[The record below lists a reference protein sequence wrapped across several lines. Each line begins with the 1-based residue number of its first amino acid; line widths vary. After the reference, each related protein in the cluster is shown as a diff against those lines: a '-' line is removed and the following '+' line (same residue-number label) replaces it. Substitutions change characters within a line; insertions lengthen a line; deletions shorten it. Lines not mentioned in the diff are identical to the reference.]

1 MAFGIAASARVVAA
15 QVIALE
21 PFRAQ
26 DHFPMLARHPEQ
38 PCPGTEFEEIVEI
51 VAFDVPGNVL
61 DGVGIDGGT
70 WTDLEESNSFVRLP
84 ITNPT
89 GVPVVIGKIC
99 ADIREPIAAP
109 DESIGALQLLG
120 CFGLRVRS

>member
-70 WTDLEESNSFVRLP
+70 WTDLEESDTFMGLSVA
-84 ITNPT
+84 NPT
-89 GVPVVIGKIC
+89 GVPMVIGKIC
-99 ADIREPIAAP
+99 ADVREPIAAP
-109 DESIGALQLLG
+109 DESIGALQLLA
-120 CFGLRVRS
+120 CFRLRIPS